1 VLTPLDSVSISSYF
15 VKDTRVWIS
24 VAGEGIFSLDVDTEA
39 GTEEWRLSCCLA
51 GGPRGARA
59 GARRRGHRPHPR
71 GPVPLRLRVRRAR
84 VPRWGR
90 TWRETIPWECY
101 YDGDT
106 PSREMVSLA
115 YMGRGR
121 FIVSRPVDMV
131 DECGRVTSH
140 FTSFL
145 ALELMRLRAA
155 DGELVLAKRGS
166 LTVTDQGG
174 WADGKILYSVVVSI
188 LRAISIEQKL
198 LISLLMM

>member
-1 VLTPLDSVSISSYF
+1 MLEGRAVHVPELGGVVIGLTPGDRYLCAYVFDERVS
-15 VKDTRVWIS
+15 R
-24 VAGEGIFSLDVDTEA
+24 
-39 GTEEWRLSCCLA
+39 
-51 GGPRGARA
+51 GGGAR
-59 GARRRGHRPHPR
+59 GGRRSRGSATTTATR
-71 GPVPLRLRVRRAR
+71 
-84 VPRWGR
+84 
-90 TWRETIPWECY
+90 
-101 YDGDT
+101 
-106 PSREMVSLA
+106 REMVSLA

-166 LTVTDQGG
+166 LTVTGQGG